1 MNVEYRDRFLE
12 SFDGTRIAYR
22 VFGEGPR
29 TLVICNGYGGSFG
42 SWNAI
47 APYLA
52 PHVTALVWDYR
63 GQHRSDVPGPEA
75 LTIAHQVADLQA
87 LLAEEGIER
96 FTLCGWSVGV
106 QVALAAWRADPHPV
120 DGLILL
126 NGAHERILQ
135 HVVGG
140 RLGRLARPSMRA
152 AERWLPRIAPGLR
165 PIARRVIRSR
175 RLLPALDRIGAVR
188 NRPADLPEAMEQFID
203 LDLGTFCRMVQLA
216 DEQTTEAWLHEVDIP
231 TLVIASAKDALT
243 PPSVMR
249 RAYARIPRAWYHE
262 FPEGT
267 HYTVLE
273 YPADVAELMLE
284 HFARLG

>member
-1 MNVEYRDRFLE
+1 MTVEFHDRFLT
-12 SFDGTRIAYR
+12 SYDGTRIAYR
-22 VFGEGPR
+22 RFGDGPR

-47 APYLA
+47 APHLA
-52 PHVTALVWDYR
+52 PHVTAYVWDYR

-75 LTIAHQVADLQA
+75 LTIAHQVGDLQA
-87 LLAEEGIER
+87 LLAEEGIDR

-106 QVALAAWRADPHPV
+106 QVALAAWRADPNPV

-126 NGAHERILQ
+126 NGAHERILR

-140 RLGRLARPSMRA
+140 RLGRLARPSMRV

-165 PIARRVIRSR
+165 PVARRLIRSA

-188 NRPADLPEAMEQFID
+188 NQPADLPEAMEQFID
-203 LDLGTFCRMVQLA
+203 LDFGAFFRMVQLA
-216 DEQTTEAWLHEVDIP
+216 DQQATEEWLHEIDIP

-249 RAYARIPRAWYHE
+249 RAYARIPQAWYHE
-262 FPEGT
+262 FPDGT

-273 YPADVAELMLE
+273 HPEAVAELVVQHL
-284 HFARLG
+284 ARLG